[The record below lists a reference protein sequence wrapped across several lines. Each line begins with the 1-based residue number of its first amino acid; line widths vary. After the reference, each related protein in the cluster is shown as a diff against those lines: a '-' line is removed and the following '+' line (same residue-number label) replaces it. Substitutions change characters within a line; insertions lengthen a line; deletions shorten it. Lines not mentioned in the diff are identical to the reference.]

1 MRILRLSET
10 IVRTPF
16 EKKKD
21 RWRQKSDSSLKVQ
34 VETQYQMN
42 RCMDIVQNLLAKVG
56 NLANRNASS

>member
-1 MRILRLSET
+1 MVDRD
-10 IVRTPF
+10 
-16 EKKKD
+16 KK
-21 RWRQKSDSSLKVQ
+21 SNSSLKVQ